1 MYMTRLLSFAG
12 VTFDIKELPL
22 SLDFI
27 EMYNGSVKLV
37 SGTCVN
43 RDGFNSFL
51 LSIIIFFTCNA
62 VNLWIITVFCKI
74 IMDINYFVV
83 VVVVLLFSKIPRE
96 IMLQYLVELYFMY
109 TVD

>member
-1 MYMTRLLSFAG
+1 MGRVL
-12 VTFDIKELPL
+12 
-22 SLDFI
+22 I
-27 EMYNGSVKLV
+27 EMFQFIFTSH
-37 SGTCVN
+37 
-43 RDGFNSFL
+43 
-51 LSIIIFFTCNA
+51 IFFTCNA